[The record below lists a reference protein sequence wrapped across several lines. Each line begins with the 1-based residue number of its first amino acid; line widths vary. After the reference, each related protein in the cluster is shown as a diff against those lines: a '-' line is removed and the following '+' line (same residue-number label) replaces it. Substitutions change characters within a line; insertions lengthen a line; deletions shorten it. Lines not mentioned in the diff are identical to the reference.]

1 MEEWMKRLLRFTGLF
16 ALVLAML
23 ACSLPGIPGAGAQ
36 PTTIAAL
43 WPDVPQMDGTTKTDV
58 QVPAFVSLL
67 LTIVGKQALGSGQNA
82 EWVDFTSTTKTPADV
97 QAYYTIDLMSKNGWS
112 ASDQGQGACIT
123 GADQNVPQVGV
134 FCIFSKDASG
144 KTDGLMIVA
153 VQDDKTKVTNI
164 FYVRAQVETAT
175 PTPKK

>member
-1 MEEWMKRLLRFTGLF
+1 MKRMLRFTGLF

-23 ACSLPGIPGAGAQ
+23 ACALPGVPGLPGAGAQ

-58 QVPAFVSLL
+58 QVPAFVNLL
-67 LTIVGKQALGSGQNA
+67 LTIMGKQVLGGAQDA
-82 EWVDFTSTTKTPADV
+82 QWADFTSTTKTPADV
-97 QAYYTIDLMSKNGWS
+97 QAFYTPALMTSNGWA
-112 ASDQGQGACIT
+112 ASDQSTCVT

-134 FCIFSKDASG
+134 FCVFSKPGSG

-164 FYVRAQVETAT
+164 FYIRAQVPDAT
-175 PTPKK
+175 PTPAK

>member
-1 MEEWMKRLLRFTGLF
+1 MKRLLRYTGLF

-23 ACSLPGIPGAGAQ
+23 ACALPGVPGVGAQ

-43 WPDVPQMDGTTKTDV
+43 WPVVPQMDGTTKTDV
-58 QVPAFVSLL
+58 QVPAVVSILMGV
-67 LTIVGKQALGSGQNA
+67 VGKQVLGSGQDA
-82 EWVDFTSTTKTPADV
+82 QWVDFTSTTKTPADV
-97 QAYYTIDLMSKNGWS
+97 QAFYTADLMSQNGWS
-112 ASDQGQGACIT
+112 VTDQSQGACIT

-164 FYVRAQVETAT
+164 FYIRAQVVLPT
-175 PTPKK
+175 PTPTK

>member
-1 MEEWMKRLLRFTGLF
+1 MKRILRFTGLF

-58 QVPAFVSLL
+58 QVPAFVNILM
-67 LTIVGKQALGSGQNA
+67 TVVGKQVLGGAQDA
-82 EWVDFTSTTKTPADV
+82 QWVDFTSTTKTPADV
-97 QAYYTIDLMSKNGWS
+97 QTFYTVELMSQNGWS
-112 ASDQGQGACIT
+112 SSDQAPCVT

-134 FCIFSKDASG
+134 FCVFSKDASG
-144 KTDGLMIVA
+144 KTDGLMIIA

-164 FYVRAQVETAT
+164 FYVRAQVVLPT
-175 PTPKK
+175 PTPSK